1 VAGGKPG
8 GVGGWILNQGRSDE
22 RKLPMKQ
29 TNLRIHK
36 GDTLTEYV
44 SGGGG
49 YGNPFTRD
57 PALVGKDVKKG
68 LVSVEGAARDYG
80 VVANADGQVD
90 LAATLALRN
99 RK

>member
-1 VAGGKPG
+1 
-8 GVGGWILNQGRSDE
+8 
-22 RKLPMKQ
+22 MKQ

-36 GDTLTEYV
+36 GDTLTELV

-49 YGNPFTRD
+49 YGDPFTRD

-80 VVANADGQVD
+80 VAANPDGQVD
-90 LAATLALRN
+90 LAATQSLR
-99 RK
+99 RKR